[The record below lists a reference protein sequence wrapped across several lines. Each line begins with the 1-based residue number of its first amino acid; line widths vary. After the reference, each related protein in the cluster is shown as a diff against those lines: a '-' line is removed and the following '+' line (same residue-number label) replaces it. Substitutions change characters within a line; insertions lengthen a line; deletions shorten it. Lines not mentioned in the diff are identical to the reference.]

1 MSVLKQL
8 RGQVGREK
16 HGVVRA
22 DNEIVVK
29 FVEFNQV
36 WQLIN
41 LLVGFL
47 INGKVARGANLN
59 GDVFANYLLQLFLTQ
74 VDAVT
79 KAIGIEVDHR
89 LGLRNLFLCLGT
101 VERDL

>member
-16 HGVVRA
+16 HYKKHRVSDKKPIGLTGVVRA

-36 WQLIN
+36 RQLID

-47 INGKVARGANLN
+47 INSKVARWANLN
-59 GDVFANYLLQLFLTQ
+59 GDVFANYLLQLFLTLY
-74 VDAVT
+74 
-79 KAIGIEVDHR
+79 KHKS
-89 LGLRNLFLCLGT
+89 
-101 VERDL
+101 